1 MMKKILWI
9 CNSPLPEIQSSVGVR
24 SYNEGWLI
32 GISNQLRK
40 RKDIVFHYAF
50 PQCINKRTVNRTID
64 GITFW
69 GFYSCHKNPYTI
81 EKENIKIIDSIIRKV
96 NPDVIHM
103 FGTELPH
110 ALECMNSIS
119 GKWKTIV
126 SVQGLTSEIAK
137 VYCKGIPYKDRF
149 IGGFSRNKY
158 RCILREQYEFY
169 RRGINERKVLSG
181 AENVIGRTDWDRK
194 CVGEINPECRYY
206 HCNETLREVFYD
218 GVWDIKNIRKYSIF
232 VSQANYSIK
241 GLHILIYAL
250 PLIKKKYPSV
260 MVYVAGHKDFLNKN
274 TPYGRYI
281 NKILEKYHVKENVV
295 FLGYSTDEAIKQ
307 RLLDAHVMLMPS
319 LIENSPNS
327 IGEAM
332 LLGTP
337 VVASNVGGIPSILHD
352 GIDGYLYS
360 CTDKYE
366 LAKKIC
372 RIFKS
377 DTLALKFSRNGRKHA
392 STLYDRTLNL
402 EQLMN
407 IYNQVIDG

>member
-1 MMKKILWI
+1 MKKILWI
-9 CNSPLPEIQSSVGVR
+9 CNSPLPEIQGLVGVR

-50 PQCINKRTVNRTID
+50 PQYIRKRTVNKTID

-69 GFYSCHKNPYTI
+69 GFYSCHKKPYCI
-81 EKENIKIIDSIIRKV
+81 EKENIKVIDSIIKKV
-96 NPDVIHM
+96 NPDVIHI

-110 ALECMNSIS
+110 ALECMKSIS
-119 GKWKTIV
+119 GKRKTIV

-137 VYCKGIPYKDRF
+137 VYVEGIPWKDRLA
-149 IGGFSRNKY
+149 GTFSQNKY

-169 RRGINERKVLSG
+169 RRGMNEKKVLSST
-181 AENVIGRTDWDRK
+181 ENVIGRTDWDRK
-194 CVGEINPECRYY
+194 CVERINPKCRYY

-218 GVWDIKNIRKYSIF
+218 GVWDIKNIQKYSIF
-232 VSQANYSIK
+232 VSQAFYSIK
-241 GLHILIYAL
+241 GLHILINAL
-250 PLIKKKYPSV
+250 PLVKKRYPGV

-281 NKILEKYHVKENVV
+281 KKILAMYHVEENVV

-307 RLLDAHVMLMPS
+307 RLLQTHVMLMPS
-319 LIENSPNS
+319 LLENSPNS

-337 VVASNVGGIPSILHD
+337 VIASNVGGIPSILHD
-352 GIDGYLYS
+352 GVEGYLYS
-360 CTDKYE
+360 CTNKYE

-372 RIFKS
+372 KIFKN
-377 DTLALKFSRNGRKHA
+377 DDLALKFSRNGRKFA
-392 STLYDRTLNL
+392 NMVYDRMGNM